1 MKGYEFTSWFGTF
14 VPAGTPRPIVEKL
27 NEEIKK
33 ALADPHVISNL
44 SAQGG
49 DPMYATVDDFAK
61 MLKSEYD
68 KYEGIVK
75 ASGARLD

>member
-1 MKGYEFTSWFGTF
+1 
-14 VPAGTPRPIVEKL
+14 
-27 NEEIKK
+27 
-33 ALADPHVISNL
+33 
-44 SAQGG
+44 
-49 DPMYATVDDFAK
+49 MYATVDDFAK